1 MTDTEHFQL
10 LKSITQHLN
19 DFNIDDQK
27 TNDDHF
33 ILNETIDSY
42 AKLMCRLILILQRG
56 KEFHLIAPGNGGRIT
71 FKNSKK
77 YAKI

>member
-1 MTDTEHFQL
+1 MTDTEHFKL

-19 DFNIDDQK
+19 DFNIEDQK

-33 ILNETIDSY
+33 IANETIDSY
-42 AKLMCRLILILQRG
+42 AKLMCRLVLSLQSG
-56 KEFHLIAPGNGGRIT
+56 KEFSLVAPGNGGKIT
-71 FKNSKK
+71 FKNSRR